1 MGERLLPCRRCGPEL
16 ELHRF
21 GHRDL
26 DSAGWAWL
34 GDNGE
39 SVVLQASL
47 SKTLADI
54 RRFSVKDAVTY
65 ADLTEA
71 GIKILKIQDEYGLSQ
86 PKRPSLATVA
96 TAVRAVA
103 GSRRIRACWDRC

>member
-1 MGERLLPCRRCGPEL
+1 VGERLLPCGGVGEEL

-86 PKRPSLATVA
+86 PKRPSLATVPLPCA
-96 TAVRAVA
+96 PWPAADA
-103 GSRRIRACWDRC
+103 SGACWDRC